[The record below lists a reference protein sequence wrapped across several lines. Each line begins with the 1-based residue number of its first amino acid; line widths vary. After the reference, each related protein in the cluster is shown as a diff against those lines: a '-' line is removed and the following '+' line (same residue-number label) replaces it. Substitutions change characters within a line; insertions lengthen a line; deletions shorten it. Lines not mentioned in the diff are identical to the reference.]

1 MSPPS
6 PSERASLIHTQTPP
20 VAQRTW
26 VKVAGAGGLL
36 LLASGIIYAV
46 AGPANDDIATTP
58 IASTGNGLNATSPNM
73 TTASNTSVSYPS
85 KYAAFYEGMLA
96 NMDLTV
102 NPCDDFYQ
110 YACGGWLKTATLSD
124 TESFKDTSFYIVDQT
139 NNKVIADIMA
149 SHPDVID
156 PFYQSCL
163 AEGDVN
169 ADAVAD
175 VSVQLNQIAD
185 VKSLDALLTYAGS
198 LYATTSTSSFLDLMV
213 YVDPKNSSTNLLMFV
228 QGGLTF
234 PSPEYYATPRKYLP
248 LLQEYVASLSHIEAF
263 RGVNA
268 TTLLALET
276 QFANA
281 SVNIMQVFSD
291 PFKSYHKLSLNDVQ
305 ANYPHVASYL
315 RGVQPSL
322 FNRSSVQT
330 LVPTPDFFAAQEAIL
345 QATDLRVLKAYLS
358 FHLVH
363 ARTSVLGDSF
373 RLATH
378 KFEAVLQGLPAVESR
393 ETFCLDQVKSLL
405 GEYLGQLYMDK
416 AFDHSA
422 KTQARQLIGQ
432 IEAAMV

>member
-1 MSPPS
+1 MS
-6 PSERASLIHTQTPP
+6 SEGSSLLHTQTPQVNERP
-20 VAQRTW
+20 AW
-26 VKVAGAGGLL
+26 VRCAGPSAILVLAGCVIYSVTGP
-36 LLASGIIYAV
+36 ASGQT
-46 AGPANDDIATTP
+46 TTP
-58 IASTGNGLNATSPNM
+58 GAMGGDPTSPN
-73 TTASNTSVSYPS
+73 TTSASNTSVSFPS
-85 KYAAFYEGMLA
+85 KYDAFYEGMLA

-169 ADAVAD
+169 VDAVAD
-175 VSVQLNQIAD
+175 VSIELNQIAD
-185 VKSLDALLTYAGS
+185 VKSLDALLKYAGS
-198 LYATTSTSSFLDLMV
+198 LFVTTNTPSFLDV
-213 YVDPKNSSTNLLMFV
+213 EVSVDPKNSSANVLTLS

-234 PSPEYYATPRKYLP
+234 PSPEYYATPGKYLP
-248 LLQEYVASLSHIEAF
+248 LLQDYVASLSHIEAF

-268 TTLLALET
+268 STLLALET
-276 QFANA
+276 QFATISLA
-281 SVNIMQVFSD
+281 DSVFDD
-291 PFKSYHKLSLNDVQ
+291 PWATYHKSNLSQVWATYSSV
-305 ANYPHVASYL
+305 ANYLH
-315 RGVQPSL
+315 GIQPTL
-322 FNRSSVQT
+322 FNQSNLPV
-330 LVPTPDFFAAQEAIL
+330 LVLTPDFFAAQEAIL